1 MLRPD
6 PGWARMR
13 ARRDRLIVREIGS
26 ETIVYDR
33 RSHRA
38 HCLGPKAAAVWR
50 QWDGRSGLAEVA
62 RRTGL
67 ALGATLDEASVRRTL
82 RRLERAGLIEGFA
95 SQSDSRGGAPPE
107 PGRRAA
113 LRSVGVAAGLA
124 VLSVAT
130 QSPAQAAATC
140 LALGQPCVRSSQCCS
155 RCCNPIAGRCVAG
168 GLCAPP

>member
-1 MLRPD
+1 MLRPEL
-6 PGWARMR
+6 GWPRLR
-13 ARRDRLIVREIGS
+13 ARRDGLIVRDIGA

-38 HCLGPKAAAVWR
+38 HCLGLTAAAIWR

-62 RRTGL
+62 RRTSL
-67 ALGATLDEASVRRTL
+67 ALGETLDEASVRRTL
-82 RRLERAGLIEGFA
+82 RRLERAGLIEGIA
-95 SQSDSRGGAPPE
+95 SRSDSRGGAPPE

-140 LALGQPCVRSSQCCS
+140 LALGQPCSGSSQCCS
-155 RCCNPIAGRCVAG
+155 RCCNPNADRCVAG